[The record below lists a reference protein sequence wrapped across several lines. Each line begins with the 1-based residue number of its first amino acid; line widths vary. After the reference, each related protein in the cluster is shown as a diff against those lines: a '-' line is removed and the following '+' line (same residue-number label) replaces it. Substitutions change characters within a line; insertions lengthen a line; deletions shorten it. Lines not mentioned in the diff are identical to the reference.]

1 MKRLKWFLLFLAA
14 AACFSYYDVKR
25 YYIGRSFFDYNL
37 LPMNSNTFAA
47 RWGPKYIPFSPA
59 QYKQVQGI

>member
-1 MKRLKWFLLFLAA
+1 MVFTILGRSSMLFLLRREAVL
-14 AACFSYYDVKR
+14 YR
-25 YYIGRSFFDYNL
+25 TEFFDNNL

-47 RWGPKYIPFSPA
+47 RWGSKYKPFSPA